1 VRASPAARAAV
12 SLCARPAPT
21 FSREEAE
28 RQVRVLLSS
37 SPGISRQEDVTVDEL
52 QDDVLNY
59 CIAQRTYPAEIVELE
74 LQQEF
79 CAIPCKTP
87 GDKGKFLQACLFN
100 ALRTTYPPPEKTFEV
115 TCLDKQ
121 GQVLSNAQHVCPKPD
136 SFNRLIIEM
145 YRKGLLDP
153 ASGKRCRDWETLQ
166 DKGEYTYSED
176 DVPVVQRVT
185 ELENRADNVVK
196 KEEEM
201 MGGAM
206 RKILEPCKEFQN
218 LTSLDALRVLYAPS
232 QATARLSKTILTT
245 VESPDLYETSN
256 ELIHA
261 LLGGS
266 QPRFTDC
273 EKRFEFD
280 AVLRARIDN
289 ADVAILVEH
298 KTTLDTEKLLNFT
311 KKLEKLNEVSQE
323 DGGQSMLSAF
333 RGMHIF
339 PVIYGRAPNDAQL
352 SALQAEAEKANILL
366 LCPGALPAVEFE
378 PGSTRRERK
387 RTCEEYQRF
396 LREPGPSSPSPS
408 PSPSP
413 LSAVP
418 ALGFVPSQRPI
429 VDPLQPI
436 IDLLQQIIRWISQ
449 FKQ

>member
-1 VRASPAARAAV
+1 M
-12 SLCARPAPT
+12 
-21 FSREEAE
+21 
-28 RQVRVLLSS
+28 
-37 SPGISRQEDVTVDEL
+37 
-52 QDDVLNY
+52 
-59 CIAQRTYPAEIVELE
+59 
-74 LQQEF
+74 
-79 CAIPCKTP
+79 
-87 GDKGKFLQACLFN
+87 
-100 ALRTTYPPPEKTFEV
+100 KTFGV

-121 GQVLSNAQHVCPKPD
+121 GQVLSNEQYVCPKPD
-136 SFNRLIIEM
+136 SFNRLITEM

-153 ASGKRCRDWETLQ
+153 AGMRCRDWETLQ

-176 DVPVVQRVT
+176 DVLVVQRVT

-245 VESPDLYETSN
+245 VETPELYETSN
-256 ELIHA
+256 AVIHA

-280 AVLRARIDN
+280 AVIRARCDKG
-289 ADVAILVEH
+289 DVAILVEH
-298 KTTLDTEKLLNFT
+298 KTTLDMENLLNFT

-339 PVIYGRAPNDAQL
+339 PVIYGRAPNDTQL
-352 SALQAEAEKANILL
+352 SALQAEADKANILL
-366 LCPGALPAVEFE
+366 LSPGPLPVVEFE
-378 PGSTRRERK
+378 SGSTRRELK

-396 LREPGPSSPSPS
+396 LREPGPSKDSSPSSPPSPS
-408 PSPSP
+408 PD
-413 LSAVP
+413 AFP
-418 ALGFVPSQRPI
+418 ALELMQSQRPI

-436 IDLLQQIIRWISQ
+436 IDLLLLIIRWISQ